1 MKNYLLHLLNYE
13 IWANQRVIAALET
26 VANPPERA
34 VAVMGHV
41 LSAHHVWFSRM
52 LHEPAQ
58 KAIWEDT
65 PVSQM
70 RETAE
75 RQHRQ
80 IVSYVSTLSEAELVQ
95 PIDYTNSKHERYQS
109 TMLDILTHMS
119 HHAAYHRGQVV
130 QLILPM
136 LPKAPVTDFIAWTRE
151 G

>member
-13 IWANQRVIAALET
+13 IWANQRVIAALGT
-26 VANPPERA
+26 LDNPPPRA
-34 VAVMGHV
+34 MAVMGHV

-58 KAIWEDT
+58 QAIWENI
-65 PVSQM
+65 PVSRM
-70 RETAE
+70 RETADE
-75 RQHRQ
+75 QHRQ
-80 IVSYVSTLSEAELVQ
+80 LVQYVSSLSESALVQ
-95 PIDYTNSKHERYQS
+95 PIDYTNSKREPYQS

-130 QLILPM
+130 QLMLPM
-136 LPKAPVTDFIAWTRE
+136 LAQAPVTDFIVWTRE